1 MRTSAVPFILPSRA
15 GSDRPIPL
23 GPRRRAV
30 LVSAAGAV
38 LLAGCTD
45 DGADASGKRSGAVEQ
60 ARARAAEDSAE
71 LLNRYD
77 AVIAAHPAL
86 ADRLHPL
93 RAEVAEHAKAFGGS
107 GERRAAAPSG
117 SPSASPKAP
126 EVPADEKGALAQL
139 ADAERQ
145 LADGRRTGLADVPGE
160 QARLFAS
167 VAAAG
172 DAHAYLL
179 SEAGR

>member
-1 MRTSAVPFILPSRA
+1 MSSRTGRSRPLP
-15 GSDRPIPL
+15 P
-23 GPRRRAV
+23 GPARRAL
-30 LVSAAGAV
+30 LVSAAGTV

-45 DGADASGKRSGAVEQ
+45 SGSGSSAKRSGAAEQ
-60 ARARAAEDSAE
+60 ARARAAQDSAE

-77 AVIAAHPAL
+77 AVIAAHPGL
-86 ADRLHPL
+86 AARLRPL
-93 RAEVAEHAKAFGGS
+93 RAEVAQHAKAFGGPAEQEAES
-107 GERRAAAPSG
+107 SASP
-117 SPSASPKAP
+117 SPSAAVPK
-126 EVPADEKGALAQL
+126 VPADQQSALTQL

-145 LADGRRTGLADVPGE
+145 LADGRRTALLEVPGE
-160 QARLFAS
+160 EARLFAS

>member
-1 MRTSAVPFILPSRA
+1 MPFTLPSRA

-23 GPRRRAV
+23 DPGRRAL
-30 LVSAAGAV
+30 LVSAVGTV
-38 LLAGCTD
+38 LLAGCS
-45 DGADASGKRSGAVEQ
+45 DGGSDASGKRSAATEQ

-86 ADRLHPL
+86 ADRLRPL
-93 RAEVAEHAKAFGGS
+93 RTEVAEHAKAFGGS
-107 GERRAAAPSG
+107 AESQSAAPSG
-117 SPSASPKAP
+117 PSSPAKKAP
-126 EVPADEKGALAQL
+126 EVPADEKGALVQL

-145 LADGRRTGLADVPGE
+145 LADGRRTALTGVPGE

>member
-1 MRTSAVPFILPSRA
+1 MPFTLPSRA

-23 GPRRRAV
+23 DPGRRAL
-30 LVSAAGAV
+30 LVSAVGAV
-38 LLAGCTD
+38 LLAGCSD
-45 DGADASGKRSGAVEQ
+45 AGSDASGKRSAAAEQ

-86 ADRLHPL
+86 ADRLRPL
-93 RAEVAEHAKAFGGS
+93 RAEVAEHARAFGGS
-107 GERRAAAPSG
+107 GTRPSG
-117 SPSASPKAP
+117 SPSPSRKAP
-126 EVPADEKGALAQL
+126 EVPADESGALAQL
-139 ADAERQ
+139 ASTERQ
-145 LADGRRTGLADVPGE
+145 LADGRRTALTGVPGE

-172 DAHAYLL
+172 DVHAYLL

>member
-1 MRTSAVPFILPSRA
+1 MPFTMPSRT
-15 GSDRPIPL
+15 GRTRPPIA
-23 GPRRRAV
+23 GPRRRTLLAT
-30 LVSAAGAV
+30 AAGTV

-45 DGADASGKRSGAVEQ
+45 SGSDTSGKRPRASEQ
-60 ARARAAEDSAE
+60 ARARAAQDSAE

-77 AVIAAHPAL
+77 AVIAAHPGL
-86 ADRLHPL
+86 AGRLRPL
-93 RAEVAEHAKAFGGS
+93 RAEVAEHAKAFGDPPKAS
-107 GERRAAAPSG
+107 GRAPSG
-117 SPSASPKAP
+117 SPSAAD
-126 EVPADEKGALAQL
+126 VPADEQQALAQL
-139 ADAERQ
+139 ASAERQ
-145 LADGRRTGLADVPGE
+145 LADGRRTALLDVPGE

>member
-1 MRTSAVPFILPSRA
+1 MPFTLPSRA
-15 GSDRPIPL
+15 GSDRPIPP
-23 GPRRRAV
+23 GPGRRAL
-30 LVSAAGAV
+30 LVSAAGAAGTV
-38 LLAGCTD
+38 LLAGCSGG
-45 DGADASGKRSGAVEQ
+45 GADASDKRSAAAEQ
-60 ARARAAEDSAE
+60 ARARAAGDSAE

-86 ADRLHPL
+86 ADRLRPL
-93 RAEVAEHAKAFGGS
+93 RAEVARHAKAFGGAET
-107 GERRAAAPSG
+107 GPSG
-117 SPSASPKAP
+117 SPSPTRKAP
-126 EVPADEKGALAQL
+126 EVPGDKKAALAQL
-139 ADAERQ
+139 AGAERQ
-145 LADGRRTGLADVPGE
+145 LADGRRTALTDVPGE

>member
-1 MRTSAVPFILPSRA
+1 M
-15 GSDRPIPL
+15 
-23 GPRRRAV
+23 
-30 LVSAAGAV
+30 
-38 LLAGCTD
+38 LLAGCT
-45 DGADASGKRSGAVEQ
+45 GSGSDAPGKRPDAAGQ
-60 ARARAAEDSAE
+60 ARERAAQDSAE

-86 ADRLHPL
+86 AERLGPL
-93 RAEVAEHAKAFGGS
+93 RAEVARHAGAFGGAEA
-107 GERRAAAPSG
+107 GATG
-117 SPSASPKAP
+117 SPSPSGKPRKESSAP
-126 EVPADEKGALAQL
+126 EVPADEKAALTQL
-139 ADAERQ
+139 ADIERQ
-145 LADGRRTGLADVPGE
+145 LADGRRTALSDVPGE

>member
-1 MRTSAVPFILPSRA
+1 MSSRTGRGRPLSA
-15 GSDRPIPL
+15 
-23 GPRRRAV
+23 GPRRRTLLA
-30 LVSAAGAV
+30 SAAGTI
-38 LLAGCTD
+38 LLTGCTD
-45 DGADASGKRSGAVEQ
+45 TGSDASGKRPGATEQ
-60 ARARAAEDSAE
+60 ARARAATDSGE

-86 ADRLHPL
+86 AERLRPL
-93 RAEVAEHAKAFGGS
+93 RTEVARHTKSFGGDTGKPKATAS
-107 GERRAAAPSG
+107 ASAAP
-117 SPSASPKAP
+117 PAAAP
-126 EVPADEKGALAQL
+126 EVPADERAALAGL

-145 LADGRRTGLADVPGE
+145 LADARRTALVDVSGE
-160 QARLFAS
+160 EARLFAS